1 MVDVALID
9 VKIRTRTASGRQD
22 LREGAET
29 ERGSHG
35 AGTNLTEGR
44 QTATIESYACAC
56 DGDYPVDVAATR
68 RQWPDSTTSQAPTTP
83 AVILDP
89 FGGTGTVAGV
99 AKTLGRFGISNDLS
113 ESYNRLA
120 IWRITQS
127 GHFTKTEQRAW
138 ADRQGQLL

>member
-1 MVDVALID
+1 MVAKSLEHVNYSTHIKTRAEPDGNA
-9 VKIRTRTASGRQD
+9 RTSTADNVS
-22 LREGAET
+22 RE
-29 ERGSHG
+29 S
-35 AGTNLTEGR
+35 
-44 QTATIESYACAC
+44 ATVTGYTCSC
-56 DGDYPVDVAATR
+56 VT
-68 RQWPDSTTSQAPTTP
+68 PDAPTTP

-138 ADRQGQLL
+138 ADRQGSLL

>member
-1 MVDVALID
+1 MKSPVHGDGSIVGH
-9 VKIRTRTASGRQD
+9 RSGGPD
-22 LREGAET
+22 
-29 ERGSHG
+29 ERGWDG
-35 AGTNLTEGR
+35 LPRFNMDR
-44 QTATIESYACAC
+44 QLVGYICPCYPGLPLESL
-56 DGDYPVDVAATR
+56 P
-68 RQWPDSTTSQAPTTP
+68 PTTP

-99 AKTLGRFGISNDLS
+99 AKTLGRYGISNDLS

-138 ADRQGQLL
+138 ADRQGSLL

>member
-1 MVDVALID
+1 MVAITHEDSGPPRRHKRQARIGGADRDDALN
-9 VKIRTRTASGRQD
+9 R
-22 LREGAET
+22 
-29 ERGSHG
+29 RGWNSDEPYPHLKES
-35 AGTNLTEGR
+35 A
-44 QTATIESYACAC
+44 QIESYVCAC
-56 DGDYPVDVAATR
+56 PT
-68 RQWPDSTTSQAPTTP
+68 PDAPTTP

-99 AKTLGRFGISNDLS
+99 AKTLGRYGISNDLS

-127 GHFTKTEQRAW
+127 GHFTKTEQKAW